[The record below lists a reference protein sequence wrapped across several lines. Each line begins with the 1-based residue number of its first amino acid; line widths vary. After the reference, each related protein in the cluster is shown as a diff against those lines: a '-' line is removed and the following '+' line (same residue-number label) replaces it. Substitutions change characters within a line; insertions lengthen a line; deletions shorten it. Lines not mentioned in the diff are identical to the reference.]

1 MHFRYQAVSPSGQ
14 LVTDTMEAQ
23 TPKKVALSL
32 EADGYEFISAQIDWG
47 ATFRAGARTRKLKRK
62 IIIEFFSYLKSLLAM
77 GLNINTALEAV
88 QESIPDPILSPAVG
102 EVRDMV
108 EKGYAFSESLE
119 RTKLFPTLAMS
130 AIKAGEEAGRLSD
143 VFGEL
148 AEHYRKMDAL
158 ATNAKKAATYPMIA
172 LCVLSFVVLML
183 LGFVVPQLKDVLPKD
198 VPMITSIMLWLSEN
212 MMAFIVPI
220 FVAVVVGIIS
230 YKKVAPE
237 KRAAIWSAI
246 YRLPVIGTIGRDLEL
261 STVFMNLAM
270 LSGGGIPVVEGLLL
284 AINGATTEA
293 VRSRLD
299 KAYQLVIRGGSL
311 AEGFDDDFFP
321 PVVSRAISHGEVTG
335 KFDVQFSGVAEF
347 LRERAE
353 RKIEVA
359 STLIEPAL
367 ILVGGGI
374 VLFIAMAIFAPIYG
388 SLQNMGR

>member
-1 MHFRYQAVSPSGQ
+1 
-14 LVTDTMEAQ
+14 
-23 TPKKVALSL
+23 
-32 EADGYEFISAQIDWG
+32 
-47 ATFRAGARTRKLKRK
+47 
-62 IIIEFFSYLKSLLAM
+62 
-77 GLNINTALEAV
+77 
-88 QESIPDPILSPAVG
+88 
-102 EVRDMV
+102 
-108 EKGYAFSESLE
+108 
-119 RTKLFPTLAMS
+119 
-130 AIKAGEEAGRLSD
+130 
-143 VFGEL
+143 
-148 AEHYRKMDAL
+148 
-158 ATNAKKAATYPMIA
+158 
-172 LCVLSFVVLML
+172 SFVVLML

-335 KFDVQFSGVAEF
+335 KFDVQFSGVADF
-347 LRERAE
+347 LR
-353 RKIEVA
+353 
-359 STLIEPAL
+359 
-367 ILVGGGI
+367 
-374 VLFIAMAIFAPIYG
+374 
-388 SLQNMGR
+388 

>member
-158 ATNAKKAATYPMIA
+158 ATNAKKAATYPVIA

-335 KFDVQFSGVAEF
+335 KFDVQFSGVADF